1 MIDRFAKAEGATSNT
16 KNETPP
22 ETIALQYRFLKRNY
36 SASDRNFNADLVNI
50 GKVSNLWELG
60 NGLLFA
66 DLVSFVLT
74 MDSIRTASVVIV
86 LDLTRPEEM
95 VTVLET
101 LIERILTHVRD
112 NLQGNNLNLNQH
124 LDKQTK
130 ERLNYYRH
138 FKEDNNNDESM
149 PPNAGQSETTTTTT
163 TAFPIPLTMV
173 GTKYDEFQNMDPEK
187 KKIIVRYLR
196 TMAYYHGAQL
206 VFVSAKSDTLT
217 KRMNNVL
224 EQLAFEPI
232 FYESYD
238 RSEVQHWSKPAV
250 STNFGKPI
258 MIPFGYDTLDKI
270 GVTGLDEAR
279 RSFDAIF
286 TSLPLAEMLTF
297 SSSATVDQDPRDDAN
312 FGEPELDKVLEY
324 KYMLIDQNK

>member
-1 MIDRFAKAEGATSNT
+1 MSTNTNSNV
-16 KNETPP
+16 PQ

-36 SASDRNFNADLVNI
+36 SSHDRNFNADLVNI
-50 GKVSNLWELG
+50 GKVTNIWELG
-60 NGLLFA
+60 NGLLFTN
-66 DLVSFVLT
+66 LVEFAFT
-74 MDSIRTASVVIV
+74 MDTIRTSSLLVM

-95 VTVLET
+95 TTVLES
-101 LIERILTHVRD
+101 LIERILTHIRD

-130 ERLNYYRH
+130 ERLNYYRN
-138 FKEDNNNDESM
+138 FKEDNLDEST
-149 PPNAGQSETTTTTT
+149 PPQVGQIE
-163 TAFPIPLTMV
+163 ALVPFPIPLTIV

-196 TMAYYHGAQL
+196 AMAYIHGGQL

-224 EQLAFEPI
+224 EQLAFDSI
-232 FYESYD
+232 FYETYD
-238 RSEVQHWSKPAV
+238 RSEVQHYGKPAV
-250 STNFGKPI
+250 STNYGKPI

-270 GVTGLDEAR
+270 GVTSLEEAR
-279 RSFDAIF
+279 RSFNAIF
-286 TSLPLAEMLTF
+286 VSIPLAELLTF
-297 SSSATVDQDPRDDAN
+297 SSSATVDLDPRHDPN
-312 FGEPELDKVLEY
+312 FAEPELDKVLEY